1 MSQFLAIPNT
11 ATDALLEQHPDMDF
25 RYAKNSDLTEVKAI
39 EQLTSPYPWSDQLF
53 DESINKLLVITQKQ
67 DIIGYAVVALVAQ
80 QAELHLIAI
89 HPKAQSQGYGQL
101 LLALIIE
108 SMPASIESFFLEV
121 RVSNCR
127 AVRLYQRLGFVQI
140 GERKDY
146 YRNGMGTEDAIIMA
160 RENY

>member
-1 MSQFLAIPNT
+1 MSQFLAIPNP
-11 ATDALLEQHPDMDF
+11 ATEALLEQHPDIGF
-25 RYAKNSDLTEVKAI
+25 RYAKDADLTQVKAI
-39 EQLTSPYPWSDQLF
+39 EPLTSPYPWSDQLF
-53 DESINKLLVITQKQ
+53 NESLNKLLVITQKQ
-67 DIIGYAVVALVAQ
+67 ETIGYAVVAMVAQ

-89 HPKAQSQGYGQL
+89 HPKAQSQGFGQL
-101 LLALIIE
+101 ILALIIE
-108 SMPASIESFFLEV
+108 SMPTIIESIFLEV

-127 AVRLYQRLGFVQI
+127 AIRLYQRLGFEQI

>member
-1 MSQFLAIPNT
+1 MAIPNT

-127 AVRLYQRLGFVQI
+127 AIRLYQRLGFVQI

>member
-1 MSQFLAIPNT
+1 MAIPNT

>member
-1 MSQFLAIPNT
+1 MSQLLAIPNP
-11 ATDALLEQHPDMDF
+11 AMAALLEQHPDMDF

-39 EQLTSPYPWSDQLF
+39 EQLTSPYPWSDKLL
-53 DESINKLLVITQKQ
+53 DDSINKLLVITQKQ
-67 DIIGYAVVALVAQ
+67 EIIGFAVVALVTQ

-101 LLALIIE
+101 ILALIIE

-127 AVRLYQRLGFVQI
+127 AIRLYQRLGFVQI

-146 YRNGMGTEDAIIMA
+146 YRNGLGTEDAIIMA

>member
-1 MSQFLAIPNT
+1 MAIPNP
-11 ATDALLEQHPDMDF
+11 AIAALLEQHHDIDF
-25 RYAKNSDLTEVKAI
+25 RYAMISDLTEVKAI
-39 EQLTSPYPWSDQLF
+39 EQLTSHYPWSDKLF

-67 DIIGYAVVALVAQ
+67 EIIGFAVVALVAQ

-101 LLALIIE
+101 ILSLIVE

-127 AVRLYQRLGFVQI
+127 AIRLYQRLGFVQI

-146 YRNGMGTEDAIIMA
+146 YRNGLGTEDAIIMA

>member
-1 MSQFLAIPNT
+1 M
-11 ATDALLEQHPDMDF
+11 E
-25 RYAKNSDLTEVKAI
+25 
-39 EQLTSPYPWSDQLF
+39 
-53 DESINKLLVITQKQ
+53 
-67 DIIGYAVVALVAQ
+67 
-80 QAELHLIAI
+80 
-89 HPKAQSQGYGQL
+89 L

>member
-1 MSQFLAIPNT
+1 MSQILAIPNP
-11 ATDALLEQHPDMDF
+11 AIAVLLEQHPDIDF
-25 RYAKNSDLTEVKAI
+25 RYAMISDLTEVKAI
-39 EQLTSPYPWSDQLF
+39 EQLTSHYPWSDKLF
-53 DESINKLLVITQKQ
+53 YESINKLLVITQKQ
-67 DIIGYAVVALVAQ
+67 EIIGFAVVALVAQ

-101 LLALIIE
+101 ILSLIVE

-127 AVRLYQRLGFVQI
+127 AIRLYQRLGFVQI

-146 YRNGMGTEDAIIMA
+146 YRNGLGTEDAIIMA

>member
-1 MSQFLAIPNT
+1 MAIPNP
-11 ATDALLEQHPDMDF
+11 AIAALLEQHPDIDF
-25 RYAKNSDLTEVKAI
+25 RYAMISDLTEVKAI
-39 EQLTSPYPWSDQLF
+39 EQLTSHYPWSDKLF

-67 DIIGYAVVALVAQ
+67 EIIGFAVVALVAQ

-101 LLALIIE
+101 ILSLIVE

-127 AVRLYQRLGFVQI
+127 AIRLYQRLGFVQI

>member
-1 MSQFLAIPNT
+1 MSQILAIPNP
-11 ATDALLEQHPDMDF
+11 AIAALLEQHPDIDF
-25 RYAKNSDLTEVKAI
+25 RYATNSDLTEVKAI
-39 EQLTSPYPWSDQLF
+39 EQLTSPYPWSDKLL
-53 DESINKLLVITQKQ
+53 DESINKLLVITNKQ
-67 DIIGYAVVALVAQ
+67 EIIGFAVVALVAQ

-101 LLALIIE
+101 ILALIIE

-127 AVRLYQRLGFVQI
+127 AIRLYQRLGFVQF

-146 YRNGMGTEDAIIMA
+146 YRNGLGTEDAIIMA

>member
-80 QAELHLIAI
+80 QAELHLIAT
-89 HPKAQSQGYGQL
+89 HPKAQSQGYGVT
-101 LLALIIE
+101 IGVNYRIY
-108 SMPASIESFFLEV
+108 AS
-121 RVSNCR
+121 
-127 AVRLYQRLGFVQI
+127 
-140 GERKDY
+140 
-146 YRNGMGTEDAIIMA
+146 
-160 RENY
+160 

>member
-1 MSQFLAIPNT
+1 MSQFLAIPN
-11 ATDALLEQHPDMDF
+11 AAADALLEQHPDMDF
-25 RYAKNSDLTEVKAI
+25 RYAKDSDLTEVKAI

-127 AVRLYQRLGFVQI
+127 AIRLYQRLDFVQI

>member
-1 MSQFLAIPNT
+1 MAIPNP
-11 ATDALLEQHPDMDF
+11 AIAALLEQHPDIDF
-25 RYAKNSDLTEVKAI
+25 RYAMISDLTKVKAI
-39 EQLTSPYPWSDQLF
+39 EQLTSHYPWSDKLF

-67 DIIGYAVVALVAQ
+67 EIIGFAVVALVAQ

-101 LLALIIE
+101 ILSLIVE

-127 AVRLYQRLGFVQI
+127 AIRLYQRLGFVQI
-140 GERKDY
+140 GERKGY

>member
-1 MSQFLAIPNT
+1 MAIPNP
-11 ATDALLEQHPDMDF
+11 AIAALLEQHPDIDF
-25 RYAKNSDLTEVKAI
+25 RYATNSDLTEVKAI
-39 EQLTSPYPWSDQLF
+39 EQLTSPYPWSDKLL
-53 DESINKLLVITQKQ
+53 DESINKLLVITNKQ
-67 DIIGYAVVALVAQ
+67 EIIGFAVVALVAQ
-80 QAELHLIAI
+80 QAGLHLIAI

-101 LLALIIE
+101 ILALIIE

-127 AVRLYQRLGFVQI
+127 AIRLYQRLGFVQI

-146 YRNGMGTEDAIIMA
+146 YRNGLGTEDAIIMA

>member
-1 MSQFLAIPNT
+1 MSQFLAIPNP
-11 ATDALLEQHPDMDF
+11 AMAALLEQHPDMDF
-25 RYAKNSDLTEVKAI
+25 RYAKNSELTEVKAI
-39 EQLTSPYPWSDQLF
+39 EQLTSAYPWSDQLF

-101 LLALIIE
+101 ILALIIE

-127 AVRLYQRLGFVQI
+127 AIRLYQRLGFVQI

-146 YRNGMGTEDAIIMA
+146 YRNGLGTEDAIIMA
-160 RENY
+160 RENV

>member
-1 MSQFLAIPNT
+1 MSQFLAIPNP
-11 ATDALLEQHPDMDF
+11 ATDALLEQHPNIGF
-25 RYAKNSDLTEVKAI
+25 RYAEDSDLPQVMAI

-53 DESINKLLVITQKQ
+53 DESLNKLLVITQQ
-67 DIIGYAVVALVAQ
+67 QEIIGYAVVAMVAQ

-101 LLALIIE
+101 ILALIIE
-108 SMPASIESFFLEV
+108 SMPSSIESFFLEV

-127 AVRLYQRLGFVQI
+127 AIRLYQRLGFEQI

-160 RENY
+160 RENV

>member
-1 MSQFLAIPNT
+1 MAIPNT

-25 RYAKNSDLTEVKAI
+25 RYAKDSDLTEVKAI

-127 AVRLYQRLGFVQI
+127 AIRLYQRLGFVQI

>member
-1 MSQFLAIPNT
+1 LAIPN
-11 ATDALLEQHPDMDF
+11 AAADALLEQHPDMDF
-25 RYAKNSDLTEVKAI
+25 RYAKDSDLTEVKAI

-127 AVRLYQRLGFVQI
+127 AIRLYQRLDFVQI

>member
-1 MSQFLAIPNT
+1 MAIPNPAT
-11 ATDALLEQHPDMDF
+11 AALLEQHPDIDF
-25 RYAKNSDLTEVKAI
+25 RYAMISDLTEVKAI
-39 EQLTSPYPWSDQLF
+39 EQLTSHYPWSDKLF

-67 DIIGYAVVALVAQ
+67 EIIGFAVVALVAQ

-101 LLALIIE
+101 ILSLIVE

-127 AVRLYQRLGFVQI
+127 AIRLYQRLGFVQI

-146 YRNGMGTEDAIIMA
+146 YRNGLGTEDAIIMA

>member
-1 MSQFLAIPNT
+1 MAIPNP
-11 ATDALLEQHPDMDF
+11 AIAALLEQHPDIDF
-25 RYAKNSDLTEVKAI
+25 RYAMISDLTEVKAI
-39 EQLTSPYPWSDQLF
+39 EQLTSHYPWSDKLF

-67 DIIGYAVVALVAQ
+67 EIIGFAVVALVAQ

-89 HPKAQSQGYGQL
+89 RPKAQSQGYGQL
-101 LLALIIE
+101 ILSLIVE

-127 AVRLYQRLGFVQI
+127 AIRLYQRLGFVQI

-146 YRNGMGTEDAIIMA
+146 YRNGLGTEDAIIMA

>member
-1 MSQFLAIPNT
+1 MAIPNP
-11 ATDALLEQHPDMDF
+11 AIAALLEQHPDIDF
-25 RYAKNSDLTEVKAI
+25 RYATNSDLTEVKAI
-39 EQLTSPYPWSDQLF
+39 EQLTSPYPWSDKLL
-53 DESINKLLVITQKQ
+53 DESINKLLVITNKQ
-67 DIIGYAVVALVAQ
+67 EIIGFAVVALVAQ

-101 LLALIIE
+101 ILALIIE

-127 AVRLYQRLGFVQI
+127 AIRLYQRLGFVQI

-146 YRNGMGTEDAIIMA
+146 YRNGLGTEDAIIMA

>member
-1 MSQFLAIPNT
+1 MAIPNP
-11 ATDALLEQHPDMDF
+11 AIAALLEQHPDIDF
-25 RYAKNSDLTEVKAI
+25 RYAMISDLTKVKAI
-39 EQLTSPYPWSDQLF
+39 EQLTSHYPWSDKLF
-53 DESINKLLVITQKQ
+53 HESINKLLVITQKQ
-67 DIIGYAVVALVAQ
+67 EIIGFAVVALVAQ

-101 LLALIIE
+101 ILSLIVE

-127 AVRLYQRLGFVQI
+127 AIRLYQRLGFVQI

-146 YRNGMGTEDAIIMA
+146 YRNGLGTEDAIIMA

>member
-127 AVRLYQRLGFVQI
+127 AIRLYQRLDFVQI

>member
-11 ATDALLEQHPDMDF
+11 ATDALLEQYPDMDC
-25 RYAKNSDLTEVKAI
+25 RYAKDSDLTQVKAI

-127 AVRLYQRLGFVQI
+127 AIRLYQRLGFVQI

>member
-1 MSQFLAIPNT
+1 MAIPNP
-11 ATDALLEQHPDMDF
+11 AIAALLEQHHDIDF
-25 RYAKNSDLTEVKAI
+25 RYAMISDLTEVKAI
-39 EQLTSPYPWSDQLF
+39 EQLTSHYPWSDKLF

-67 DIIGYAVVALVAQ
+67 EIIGFAVVALVAQ

-101 LLALIIE
+101 ILSLIVE

-127 AVRLYQRLGFVQI
+127 AIRLYQRLGFVQI

>member
-1 MSQFLAIPNT
+1 MAIPNP
-11 ATDALLEQHPDMDF
+11 AIAALLEQHPDIDF

-39 EQLTSPYPWSDQLF
+39 EQLTSPYPWSDKLL

-67 DIIGYAVVALVAQ
+67 EIIGFAVVALVAQ

-89 HPKAQSQGYGQL
+89 RPKAQSQGYGQL
-101 LLALIIE
+101 ILSLIVE

-127 AVRLYQRLGFVQI
+127 AIRLYQRLGFVQI

-146 YRNGMGTEDAIIMA
+146 YRNGLGAEDAIIMA

>member
-1 MSQFLAIPNT
+1 MSQLLAIPNP
-11 ATDALLEQHPDMDF
+11 AMAALLEQHPDMDF

-39 EQLTSPYPWSDQLF
+39 EQLTSPYPWSDKLL
-53 DESINKLLVITQKQ
+53 DDSINKLLVITQKQ
-67 DIIGYAVVALVAQ
+67 EIIGFAVVALVAQ

-89 HPKAQSQGYGQL
+89 RPKAQSQGYGQL
-101 LLALIIE
+101 ILALIIE

-127 AVRLYQRLGFVQI
+127 AIRLYQRLGFVQI

-146 YRNGMGTEDAIIMA
+146 YRNGLGTEDAIIMA

>member
-1 MSQFLAIPNT
+1 MAIPNP
-11 ATDALLEQHPDMDF
+11 AIAALLEQHPDIDF
-25 RYAKNSDLTEVKAI
+25 RYAMISDLTEVKAI
-39 EQLTSPYPWSDQLF
+39 EQLTSHYPWSDKLF

-67 DIIGYAVVALVAQ
+67 EIIGFAVVALVAK

-101 LLALIIE
+101 ILSLIVE

-127 AVRLYQRLGFVQI
+127 AIRLYQRLGFVQI

-146 YRNGMGTEDAIIMA
+146 YRNGLGTEDAIIMA

>member
-1 MSQFLAIPNT
+1 MAIPNP
-11 ATDALLEQHPDMDF
+11 AIAALLEQHPDIDF
-25 RYAKNSDLTEVKAI
+25 RYAMNSDLTEVKAI
-39 EQLTSPYPWSDQLF
+39 EQLTSHYPWSDKLL

-67 DIIGYAVVALVAQ
+67 EIIGFAVVASVAQ

-89 HPKAQSQGYGQL
+89 HPNVQSQGYGQL
-101 LLALIIE
+101 ILSLIVE

-127 AVRLYQRLGFVQI
+127 AIRLYQRLGFVQI

-146 YRNGMGTEDAIIMA
+146 YRNGLGTEDAIIMA

>member
-1 MSQFLAIPNT
+1 MAIPN
-11 ATDALLEQHPDMDF
+11 AAADALLEQHPDMDF
-25 RYAKNSDLTEVKAI
+25 RYAKDSDLTEVKAI

-127 AVRLYQRLGFVQI
+127 AIRLYQRLDFVQI

>member
-1 MSQFLAIPNT
+1 MAIPNP
-11 ATDALLEQHPDMDF
+11 AFAALLEQYPDMDF
-25 RYAKNSDLTEVKAI
+25 RYAMNSDLTEVKAI
-39 EQLTSPYPWSDQLF
+39 EQLTSPYPWSDKLF

-67 DIIGYAVVALVAQ
+67 EIIGFAVVALVAQ

-101 LLALIIE
+101 ILSLIVE

-127 AVRLYQRLGFVQI
+127 AIRLYQRLGFVQI

-146 YRNGMGTEDAIIMA
+146 YRNGLGTEDAIIMA

>member
-1 MSQFLAIPNT
+1 MAIPNPAT
-11 ATDALLEQHPDMDF
+11 AALLEQHPDIDF
-25 RYAKNSDLTEVKAI
+25 RYAMISDLTEVKAI
-39 EQLTSPYPWSDQLF
+39 EQLTPHYPWSDKLF

-67 DIIGYAVVALVAQ
+67 EIIGFAVVALVAQ

-101 LLALIIE
+101 ILSLIVE

-127 AVRLYQRLGFVQI
+127 AIRLYQRLGFVQI

-146 YRNGMGTEDAIIMA
+146 YRNGLGTEDAIIMA

>member
-1 MSQFLAIPNT
+1 MAIPNT

-127 AVRLYQRLGFVQI
+127 AIRLYQRLDFVQI

>member
-1 MSQFLAIPNT
+1 MSQILAIPNP
-11 ATDALLEQHPDMDF
+11 AIAALLEQHPDIDF
-25 RYAKNSDLTEVKAI
+25 RYAMNSDLTEVKAI
-39 EQLTSPYPWSDQLF
+39 EQLTSHYPWSDKLL

-67 DIIGYAVVALVAQ
+67 EIIGFAVVALVAQ

-89 HPKAQSQGYGQL
+89 RPKAQSQGYGQL
-101 LLALIIE
+101 ILALIIE

-127 AVRLYQRLGFVQI
+127 AIRLYQRLGFVQI

-146 YRNGMGTEDAIIMA
+146 YRNGLGTEDAIIMA

>member
-1 MSQFLAIPNT
+1 MAIPNP
-11 ATDALLEQHPDMDF
+11 AIAALLEQHPDIDF
-25 RYAKNSDLTEVKAI
+25 RYAMNSDLTDVKAI
-39 EQLTSPYPWSDQLF
+39 EQLTSPYPWSDKLL

-67 DIIGYAVVALVAQ
+67 EIIGFAVVALVAQ

-101 LLALIIE
+101 ILALIIE

-127 AVRLYQRLGFVQI
+127 AIRLYQRLGFVQI

-146 YRNGMGTEDAIIMA
+146 YRNGLSTEDAIIMA